1 MASLWLQMFLILR
14 LTGEHNS
21 YWSRFP
27 GKYEHWR
34 FSDGFVRG
42 WEDAYEFFAFS
53 PIMERPVSELGFAVP
68 MRKKRSAEHIAQK
81 GAGNNIWEYGL
92 FYLSPF
98 RRRTKECLLL
108 GRTRL
113 FARR

>member
-1 MASLWLQMFLILR
+1 MVLVFLILR
-14 LTGEHNS
+14 FIAEHNS

-34 FSDGFVRG
+34 FGAGFVQG
-42 WEDAYEFFAFS
+42 WNDAYEFFKFA
-53 PIMERPVSELGFAVP
+53 PDIERPVSELGFTVT

-81 GAGNNIWEYGL
+81 GAGNNVWEYGL
-92 FYLSPF
+92 FCVYISIFELRSVS
-98 RRRTKECLLL
+98 LI